1 MKEIKIVIT
10 KLENNTTII
19 VSALNDDNTEIKKV
33 ISQNQITTKD
43 IKFLSDLETLIS
55 QNYGS

>member
-19 VSALNDDNTEIKKV
+19 VSALNDDDTEIKKV
-33 ISQNQITTKD
+33 ISQAQITEKDTKF
-43 IKFLSDLETLIS
+43 INDLETLIVE
-55 QNYGS
+55 NYG